1 MTFSHVE
8 DDVPCWA
15 VEVPMPFKT
24 QFEYKYI
31 VSQGLTQMTWET
43 GTNRKLL
50 LDQMIP
56 GTIEIR
62 DIWEVRAATLLA
74 L

>member
-1 MTFSHVE
+1 M
-8 DDVPCWA
+8 PCWA

-31 VSQGLTQMTWET
+31 VSQSLTQMTWES
-43 GTNRKLL
+43 GTNRRLL

-62 DIWEVRAATLLA
+62 DIWEVRHVIYFGAGR
-74 L
+74 